1 MVFDGSPSCTM
12 IRWCCS
18 KKGLQ
23 LSKKS
28 RVLIMGITMSSSSFK
43 GGVTL
48 VEGSAIGNRQ
58 IERESCRGF
67 ERHTVRL
74 DEESK
79 TLSMRVCVCT
89 HTLDLSQVQ

>member
-1 MVFDGSPSCTM
+1 
-12 IRWCCS
+12 
-18 KKGLQ
+18 
-23 LSKKS
+23 
-28 RVLIMGITMSSSSFK
+28 MGITMSSSSFK

-79 TLSMRVCVCT
+79 TLSMRVCVYT
-89 HTLDLSQVQ
+89 HTRLITSAIMLFFCFFGLVFNA